1 MKLRKKRGKVKGF
14 EVKKGRVKFK
24 PDYMIE
30 KDKQDKFERAY
41 EVDSGALFREGKIKV
56 IKRRGEEY
64 DPSKEEDLERLKKN
78 IVKPSANQQKT
89 KELIRKRRK
98 AEQANKKANNE
109 RVNLRKIRKDAM
121 KYAPKSGKIVPRKK
135 YVAKEGVDPTKP
147 PKAPIIKAG
156 RKMEIEGRKRN
167 LAKKDSKR
175 PTTRK
180 YATGKELRRVDKL
193 KKYKVKKGY

>member
-56 IKRRGEEY
+56 IKKRGEEY
-64 DPSKEEDLERLKKN
+64 NPSKEEDLERLKKN
-78 IVKPSANQQKT
+78 IVKPSANQQRT

-98 AEQANKKANNE
+98 AEQDNKKANNE
-109 RVNLRKIRKDAM
+109 RVNLSKIRKDAM
-121 KYAPKSGKIVPRKK
+121 KYDPKSGKIVPRKK

-175 PTTRK
+175 LSTRK
-180 YATGKELRRVDKL
+180 YATSEELRRVDKL

>member
-1 MKLRKKRGKVKGF
+1 MILRKKRGKVKGF

-56 IKRRGEEY
+56 IKKRGEEY
-64 DPSKEEDLERLKKN
+64 NPSKEEDLERLKKN

-98 AEQANKKANNE
+98 AEQDNKKANNE
-109 RVNLRKIRKDAM
+109 RVNLSKIRKDAM
-121 KYAPKSGKIVPRKK
+121 KYDPKSGKIVPRKK

-175 PTTRK
+175 LSTRK
-180 YATGKELRRVDKL
+180 YATSEELRRVDKL

>member
-1 MKLRKKRGKVKGF
+1 MILKKKRGKVKGF

-41 EVDSGALFREGKIKV
+41 EVDPGALFRKGKIRV
-56 IKRRGEEY
+56 VKRRGEKY

-78 IVKPSANQQKT
+78 IVKPSAKQQKA
-89 KELIRKRRK
+89 KKLIRERRK
-98 AEQANKKANNE
+98 AEQDNKKSNNE
-109 RVNLRKIRKDAM
+109 RVDTN
-121 KYAPKSGKIVPRKK
+121 KYRAPNKNK
-135 YVAKEGVDPTKP
+135 YVAKKGVEPTKP
-147 PKAPIIKAG
+147 PKAPIVKAG

-175 PTTRK
+175 PSTRK
-180 YATGKELRRVDKL
+180 YATGEELRRVNKL

>member
-98 AEQANKKANNE
+98 AEQDNKKANNE

-121 KYAPKSGKIVPRKK
+121 KYDPKSGKIVPRKK

-167 LAKKDSKR
+167 LAKKGSKR